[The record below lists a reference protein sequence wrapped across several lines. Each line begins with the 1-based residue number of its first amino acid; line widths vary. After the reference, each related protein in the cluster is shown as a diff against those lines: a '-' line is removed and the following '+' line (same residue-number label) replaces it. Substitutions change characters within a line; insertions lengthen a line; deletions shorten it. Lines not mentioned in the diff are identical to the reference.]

1 MFETIV
7 IGVEGRP
14 QDTEA
19 LALARQ
25 LGGPDVRLIAANVA
39 SMSDGLGLA
48 GTPDIA
54 ADLLAGAERIVT
66 TFAAGHLGIDAV
78 ATAAPSV
85 AEGLH
90 DIASGAGA
98 DLIVLG
104 ASHHRL
110 VGRFRSGEALCQI
123 VRHAPCPVAICG
135 ADHHVA
141 GKLEQ
146 IVVGYDGS
154 EVAEHAVQ
162 LAVELGG
169 RDAAQVMAVE
179 VIEPAMPLAVMP
191 GATASGTV
199 AVDHDRVRADLD
211 HLTARFGLHG
221 VVQVGHAG
229 PVLNEAARGAD
240 LLVAGYHDSG
250 LLERLVRRST
260 SHALVREHRTPV
272 LLIPPLAA

>member
-1 MFETIV
+1 MFGTIV

-14 QDTEA
+14 QDAEA

-25 LGGPDVRLIAANVA
+25 LGGPLAKLIAAHVA
-39 SMSDGLGLA
+39 TTGGGSAMA
-48 GTPDIA
+48 GTPEVA
-54 ADLLAGAERIVT
+54 GGLLAEAEVIVK
-66 TFAAGHLGIDAV
+66 TFAASERGVEAI
-78 ATAAPSV
+78 ATSAPTV

-90 DIASGAGA
+90 HIASGADA
-98 DLIVLG
+98 DLLVLG

-123 VRHAPCPVAICG
+123 VRRAPCPVAICG
-135 ADHHVA
+135 AGHHA
-141 GKLEQ
+141 GGKLEQ

-154 EVAEHAVQ
+154 DLAEAAVG

-179 VIEPAMPLAVMP
+179 AIEPAMPLAVLP
-191 GATASGTV
+191 GATATGTLPD
-199 AVDHDRVRADLD
+199 DHARVNADLD
-211 HLTARFGLHG
+211 RLTARFGLHG

-229 PVLNEAARGAD
+229 PVLSEAARTAD

-250 LLERLVRRST
+250 LLERLIRRST